1 MLNRTFFTDTEHKD
15 KYFRNFISDV
25 IASLPLEAKEVSGEY
40 IFEYTLNWHDKVN
53 RSSGIIGF

>member
-1 MLNRTFFTDTEHKD
+1 MLNKTFFTDTEHKD

-25 IASLPLEAKEVSGEY
+25 VTRFSLEKKVQGEY
-40 IFEYTLNWHDKVN
+40 ILFPLNWHDKVN

>member
-15 KYFRNFISDV
+15 KYFRNFIDDV
-25 IASLPLEAKEVSGEY
+25 VTSLPLEAKKVSREY

>member
-1 MLNRTFFTDTEHKD
+1 MLNKTFFTDTEHKD

-25 IASLPLEAKEVSGEY
+25 IARFPLKEKEVQGKY

-53 RSSGIIGF
+53 YSNLGF